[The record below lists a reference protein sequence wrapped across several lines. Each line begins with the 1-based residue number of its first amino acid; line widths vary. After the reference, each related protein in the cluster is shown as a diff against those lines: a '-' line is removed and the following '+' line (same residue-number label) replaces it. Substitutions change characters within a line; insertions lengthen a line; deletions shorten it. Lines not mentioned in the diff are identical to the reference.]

1 MSGDDKVLIFCA
13 TKIGS
18 ENLNI
23 FLNNDGFKCL
33 VLHGDKNQK
42 ERDRAMDNFKQ
53 SWTRIMVAT
62 DVCARGL
69 DIKDISYVI
78 NFDFPKCMEDYV
90 YLYIYNFRFIGSE
103 ERGEQDI
110 KVWH

>member
-69 DIKDISYVI
+69 DIKDIRGPGESQLPHLTVTKVAKLTL
-78 NFDFPKCMEDYV
+78 NKFTV
-90 YLYIYNFRFIGSE
+90 YIFL
-103 ERGEQDI
+103 
-110 KVWH
+110 